1 MNFLILALVALALV
15 VTLPLIIFLICEAL
29 YIYKAKKAYKP
40 YLLFDGTMSDN
51 PVEYDPEGE
60 H

>member
-15 VTLPLIIFLICEAL
+15 ALLLIIFLICEAL

-40 YLLFDGTMSDN
+40 YLLFDGTMSD
-51 PVEYDPEGE
+51 DPEGE